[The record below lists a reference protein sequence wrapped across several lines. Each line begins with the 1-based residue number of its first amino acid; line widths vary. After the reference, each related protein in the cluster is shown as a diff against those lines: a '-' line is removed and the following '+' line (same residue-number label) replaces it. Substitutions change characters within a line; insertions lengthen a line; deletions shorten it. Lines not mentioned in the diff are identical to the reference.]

1 MYGSLTNWATKYKLA
16 KTSVHNFHVR
26 KIGSG
31 RLIGSAGCGR
41 GSGSGK
47 VRPEPDTQHWLLHLQ
62 RYFFFFFKHCDLCQA
77 ANRRRKELSYLSS
90 YVSACSRAATLAVK
104 QKMDDILDTR

>member
-1 MYGSLTNWATKYKLA
+1 LELFLGNMYGSTTKSINLLKLLCRFLCQ
-16 KTSVHNFHVR
+16 KNRIRSLNRIERLWTWIR
-26 KIGSG
+26 KNTTEA
-31 RLIGSAGCGR
+31 GSATL
-41 GSGSGK
+41 
-47 VRPEPDTQHWLLHLQ
+47 VVAAL
-62 RYFFFFFKHCDLCQA
+62 FFFFFKYCDLCQA

>member
-1 MYGSLTNWATKYKLA
+1 LIRIRKN
-16 KTSVHNFHVR
+16 TS
-26 KIGSG
+26 GD
-31 RLIGSAGCGR
+31 GSATLVV
-41 GSGSGK
+41 SLA
-47 VRPEPDTQHWLLHLQ
+47 TLFFLL
-62 RYFFFFFKHCDLCQA
+62 FVDLCQA